1 VKNII
6 KVGVMGVLLAF
17 ATLHAGAATTGTTP
31 YPVTTNYWVQNV
43 NFTLTAYV
51 QWGNEVLRG
60 TLPTKQFIAFL
71 SGVTNSSLITS
82 QTVVPATNSISTNL
96 TVEATDFWLLP
107 TNDFPR
113 SYTVT
118 DNYVL
123 SPDGSAFF
131 TNNINFT
138 NDVVVT
144 RATGS
149 NITYTFNNS
158 VAVSSTQTAY
168 LFPGLPSSSLTAV
181 LTNDGPGTVFA
192 LSGSVTTNVVTTT
205 TNYTYGTNPAFTN
218 LPSAKLVYI
227 TPVVSFPYTYTNYT
241 TNTTQKT
248 NITVTTNVINTV
260 TGTNLSSKYYVRYTS
275 GKTNVDVDVS
285 SFLSEYSGYTSVSQ
299 VTAYSPLAFVYAFS
313 ELDFNNQIGTKLSLV
328 GFDSRVYAPLF
339 YRNHEISSSVLKQR
353 KIAASDYSGE
363 LTGQVQRYS
372 FSYNSAVVT
381 GSISLSGGKVE

>member
-1 VKNII
+1 
-6 KVGVMGVLLAF
+6 MGVLLAF
-17 ATLHAGAATTGTTP
+17 AAPQAKAVTNS

-43 NFTLTAYV
+43 NITLTAYV

-60 TLPTKQFIAFL
+60 TLPTKQFLGFL
-71 SGVTNSSLITS
+71 SGITNSSLASTPS
-82 QTVVPATNSISTNL
+82 VVPATNSVSTNL

-123 SPDGSAFF
+123 SPDGSTFF
-131 TNNINFT
+131 TNNIDFT
-138 NDVVVT
+138 NDVFVT

-168 LFPGLPSSSLTAV
+168 LFPGLPASSLTAV

-205 TNYTYGTNPAFTN
+205 TNYTYATNPAFTN
-218 LPSAKLVYI
+218 LPGAKLVYI
-227 TPVVSFPYTYTNYT
+227 TPVVSFPYIYTNYT
-241 TNTTQKT
+241 TNKTTHQT
-248 NITVTTNVINTV
+248 NATPKLGV
-260 TGTNLSSKYYVRYTS
+260 TGTNLTSKYYVRYTS

-299 VTAYSPLAFVYAFS
+299 AIANSPLYFVYAFS

-328 GFDSRVYAPLF
+328 GFDSQVYAPLF
-339 YRNHEISSSVLKQR
+339 YHNNEISPSVLKQR

-363 LTGQVQRYS
+363 LTGQIQRYS